1 MGSDPGFSKDD
12 PARGLGDRLRRI
24 FIERGI
30 DFFDKNRG
38 QSLQQGI
45 LTNGKN
51 RADMEDEALGNVKSH
66 EEIQEQSDRAMT
78 PEELFKMRMEILPQ
92 L

>member
-1 MGSDPGFSKDD
+1 
-12 PARGLGDRLRRI
+12 
-24 FIERGI
+24 
-30 DFFDKNRG
+30 
-38 QSLQQGI
+38 LQEGI

-51 RADMEDEALGNVKSH
+51 GADIEDEALRDSKSH
-66 EEIQEQSDRAMT
+66 EENQEQSDRAMT